1 MLKCVNKILNLE
13 ELMVM
18 MIYGSSSSSSSSGA
32 PRKQG

>member
-18 MIYGSSSSSSSSGA
+18 MIYGSSSSSSGSGA

>member
-18 MIYGSSSSSSSSGA
+18 MIYGGSSSSSGA